1 MRHQVRVLLAWF
13 ERMDAI
19 SALLGFR
26 MPADGEDVSVHA
38 ASYEAQRAALLARPA
53 FVPSP
58 MTVDPLPEAIAD
70 RAEELLKT
78 LRPAGH
84 RAGSSGHAHAQASG
98 PSLSA
103 GIVDLTR
110 LISFQRAV
118 NLEQIADR
126 VAAAAPGDWAALAEI
141 CLPLGGAEEED
152 LHGTFDKDGRGVTI
166 TSHNPNLRVGHVRT
180 VPGPEGGNARVI
192 GFTLMFGT
200 RHVHV
205 VEYKG
210 RHFLKDGYHRC
221 HGLLARGITRV
232 PAIYERA
239 RSFADVHS
247 GSTTFVSQEYLLGT
261 HPPMLTDF
269 LHPGVSATVSQQAFR
284 KSIRIRA
291 EEFVVNV

>member
-1 MRHQVRVLLAWF
+1 
-13 ERMDAI
+13 
-19 SALLGFR
+19 
-26 MPADGEDVSVHA
+26 MPMAVV
-38 ASYEAQRAALLARPA
+38 
-53 FVPSP
+53 
-58 MTVDPLPEAIAD
+58 PLPDAIAD
-70 RAEELLKT
+70 CGEALLKT
-78 LRPAGH
+78 LRPAGQPPT
-84 RAGSSGHAHAQASG
+84 SGHAQSAG

-126 VAAAAPGDWAALAEI
+126 VTAASPDDWPALADI
-141 CLPLGGAEEED
+141 CLPSGVAMEED

-166 TSHNPNLRVGHVRT
+166 TSLNPNLRVGHVRT
-180 VPGPEGGNARVI
+180 VTAPEGGGARVI

-221 HGLLARGITRV
+221 YGLLARGITRV

-269 LHPGVSATVSQQAFR
+269 HRPDVSVTISQQAFR
-284 KSIRIRA
+284 KVIRIRA
-291 EEFVVNV
+291 EDFVVNL